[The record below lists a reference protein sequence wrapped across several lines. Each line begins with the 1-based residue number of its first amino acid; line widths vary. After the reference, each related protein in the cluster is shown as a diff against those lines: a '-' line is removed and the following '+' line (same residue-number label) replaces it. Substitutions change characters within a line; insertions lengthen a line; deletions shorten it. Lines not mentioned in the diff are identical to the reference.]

1 MLQHAERVARSLA
14 GLNRTQALVLALL
27 ALAWASL
34 VAIVLVA
41 PELYDQ
47 ALRLLAGEHKKAEL
61 AFLAVISALV
71 GLLGIGT
78 IRRWRW
84 TFWLIMVAF
93 LFGVLRVPASGLE
106 MAGVLPATG
115 PSWYVLFHAVLGLV
129 QFGIG
134 LAMLTS
140 YRRAGVWDLAL
151 TVADFTTPA
160 ACGESV
166 GRLAQARAR
175 L

>member
-1 MLQHAERVARSLA
+1 M
-14 GLNRTQALVLALL
+14 LALL

-93 LFGVLRVPASGLE
+93 LFGVLCVPASGLE